1 MNITD
6 LLAATGGL
14 DSLAREL
21 GIDPQQAASGAAALA
36 PAIVNGFQKHEDGS
50 GGGLAD
56 LLAKLGGGGLMDQVL
71 APGSTD
77 TDAGNTVLGHI
88 FGSKDVSRAVAGQA
102 STQSGLA
109 PELLKKMLPLLA
121 MLVGG
126 LLAKGGAGETSG
138 TGATSASG
146 GLGGVLGGLFG
157 GSDAGGVGAVLGRL
171 GSMLQAN
178 GGANALDDVLRS
190 LGKRAS

>member
-50 GGGLAD
+50 GGGLTD
-56 LLAKLGGGGLMDQVL
+56 LLGKLGGGGLMDQVL
-71 APGSTD
+71 VPGATD
-77 TDAGNTVLGHI
+77 TGAGNTVLGHI
-88 FGSKDVSRAVAGQA
+88 FGSKDVSRAVADQA

-126 LLAKGGAGETSG
+126 LLAKGG
-138 TGATSASG
+138 TGATGASG

-171 GSMLQAN
+171 GGMLRAN

-190 LGKRAS
+190 LGKGTS